1 MQGFIEDEGP
11 ATGTSCSCVRTATS
25 SCNAGASCRCGT
37 VGRGK
42 ETLPLRAQAP
52 WGTTATAR
60 AHRRNT
66 NSQGEQARRTG
77 RNKSC
82 GEKAKGLASQG
93 FIGRRKRPAYET
105 GSSLSTFVFLFSLSS
120 LPPSLSRKF
129 GARHREGSKAGRFV
143 PGRPTASGGWS
154 GLSLLLNRIMLVRA
168 FFFTTA
174 KCHSATL
181 YGNAGKTNRRLL

>member
-1 MQGFIEDEGP
+1 MCPDSDVKLQRRSELSVWDCGERERDATP
-11 ATGTSCSCVRTATS
+11 ARPGAVGHDRDGES
-25 SCNAGASCRCGT
+25 SQEKHELSGGAST
-37 VGRGK
+37 TDWAKQKLWGK
-42 ETLPLRAQAP
+42 SKGACKSGVYRKAQKARLR
-52 WGTTATAR
+52 
-60 AHRRNT
+60 N
-66 NSQGEQARRTG
+66 
-77 RNKSC
+77 
-82 GEKAKGLASQG
+82 G
-93 FIGRRKRPAYET
+93 FF
-105 GSSLSTFVFLFSLSS
+105 FVDLCFLFSLSS

-181 YGNAGKTNRRLL
+181 YGNAGKTNRSYYVAYCYCILLV